1 MLKTKEARSMMQEI
15 RKEKI
20 ISREGAKNA
29 EKNIKAQLQT
39 NIQKKEK
46 VRIMG

>member
-29 EKNIKAQLQT
+29 KGKSEIKKQRQEK
-39 NIQKKEK
+39 E
-46 VRIMG
+46 RIMG

>member
-20 ISREGAKNA
+20 ISRRREERKA
-29 EKNIKAQLQT
+29 EKK
-39 NIQKKEK
+39 
-46 VRIMG
+46 